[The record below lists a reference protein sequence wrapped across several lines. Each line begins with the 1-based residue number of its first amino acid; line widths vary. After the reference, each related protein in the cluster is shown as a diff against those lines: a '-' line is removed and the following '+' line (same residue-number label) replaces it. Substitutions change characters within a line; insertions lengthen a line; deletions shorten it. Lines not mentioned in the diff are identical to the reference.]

1 MLEGTGG
8 GQEIMVGQYLF
19 QHSNLFEV
27 LIWDAGG
34 IAFEMQRPT
43 IAMDIKTNDHKSNK
57 LPSNRVSFNKNIL
70 IMFENDL
77 NINNRSDIFNSY
89 SIYIKNSISFTHLI

>member
-43 IAMDIKTNDHKSNK
+43 IAMDIKTNDHKSIISWQIFIAIHSTLMIARDAQSK
-57 LPSNRVSFNKNIL
+57 KFAIQSLC
-70 IMFENDL
+70 FETSKGQKD
-77 NINNRSDIFNSY
+77 SGPEE
-89 SIYIKNSISFTHLI
+89 FTS